1 MSTTFFVP
9 DSPESTQQVP
19 CDMFCTP
26 EDRCG
31 YCDNGFIEEVVAEA
45 PSLNVSSG
53 ETLLET
59 LGFSPEVQG
68 TWEVSDLP
76 NVRRAIVRALSRTLP
91 TFEGYE
97 EQTVHVEGERI
108 VPGCRV
114 IHGGNTADQIT
125 RRLETLDKVVRW
137 AQDHQ
142 MGVAWG

>member
-76 NVRRAIVRALSRTLP
+76 NVRRAIVRGLNRPLP
-91 TFEGYE
+91 TFDGYE